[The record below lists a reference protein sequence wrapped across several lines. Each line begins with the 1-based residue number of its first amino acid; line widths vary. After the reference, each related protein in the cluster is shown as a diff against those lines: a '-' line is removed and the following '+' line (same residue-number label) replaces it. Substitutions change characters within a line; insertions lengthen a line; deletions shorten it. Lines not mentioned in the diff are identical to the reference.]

1 MNSTHGSPRW
11 KSVVFALLAFL
22 EFGGTQ
28 ARSADSAWA
37 ALPADQLR
45 IGFAKRDISPPVL
58 PEGDL
63 SIPLLGFRWERSK
76 AYREIHDPLYA
87 RVMAVAQ
94 GETKA
99 VIFACDLFG
108 DAVGFG
114 NRCAAEVRKR
124 YGIPEEHVFFS
135 CTHTHTAPDTLRIGP
150 RRVAGWW
157 IDRLVDQLTE
167 AAGEALRAM
176 QPGSLRWG
184 QIPCAGWAV
193 NRRVRYVQQYEKKHG
208 PLEAEVRAR
217 ATAVDETLRVLWA
230 ADAEG
235 RPLGA
240 VMHFAAH
247 PVIMQTA
254 PLISADYCGVACR
267 QVEAAFGR
275 DFVCLYI
282 NGPCGDINPV
292 AGDTRDYRDCQRM
305 GFALAEKAIG
315 LIRGGEAP
323 VADGPICGRIARAK
337 VQRQKIPD
345 PAALQTEEKRLQA
358 ECAKADAAGLK
369 PQDPRHPLRK
379 LQGIREVLAVEAM
392 PLVQEGPV
400 HVLRV
405 GEVGFISFPGELFC
419 VLGEDVRRALGGK
432 LVLAECSRSH
442 LGYLYSREAFR
453 IGGYEIGPGTWSWLA
468 PGAGETIVQGAIQA
482 AQQVGLG
489 NPGQQKSTPQQDRR
503 LDRTNPRSTFSPSP
517 PPGGL
522 EPGRL
527 GKDRSTAAGWV
538 KWTGNPVLGG
548 PLGSCFDVA
557 LFKEGDT
564 FRMWFSW
571 RPKKSIAL
579 VESKDGI
586 HWGEPVIV
594 LGPNQASGWEDDIN
608 RPIVVRCGDG
618 YHMFYTGQTRGHSWI
633 GYARS
638 ADGKTWKR
646 MSDQPVLSPEAP
658 WEKVAV
664 MCPHVIW
671 DDTAKQFRMWY
682 SGGEQYE
689 PDAIGYATSPNGLT
703 WQKWKSNPI
712 FAADPKVEWERHK
725 VTAGQVVWHG
735 GWHVMFYIG
744 FRDVDHAQIGLA
756 RSRDGITR
764 WQRHPANPIIRPT
777 GGAWDADACYKPF
790 AILEDNRW
798 LLWYNGRRGHVEQIG
813 LAIHDG
819 EDLGFPR

>member
-1 MNSTHGSPRW
+1 MNRTHGSPRW
-11 KSVVFALLAFL
+11 KSVVLALLAFL
-22 EFGGTQ
+22 EFAGVQ
-28 ARSADSAWA
+28 AKWVGSGWA
-37 ALPADQLR
+37 APPADQLR

-63 SIPLLGFRWERSK
+63 SLPILGFRWERSK

-114 NRCAAEVRKR
+114 NRCAAEVCKR

-157 IDRLVDQLTE
+157 INRLVDQLTE
-167 AAGEALRAM
+167 AAGEALRTM

-184 QIPCAGWAV
+184 QIQCAGWAV

-208 PLEAEVRAR
+208 PLEEEVRAR
-217 ATAVDETLRVLWA
+217 ATALDETLRVLWA

-254 PLISADYCGVACR
+254 PVISADYCGVACR
-267 QVEAAFGR
+267 EVEAAFGR

-292 AGDTRDYRDCQRM
+292 AGDTRNYRDCQRM

-315 LIRGGEAP
+315 LIRGGGAP
-323 VADGPICGRIARAK
+323 VADGPICGRIARAR
-337 VQRQKIPD
+337 VQRQRIPD

-358 ECAKADAAGLK
+358 ECAKADAIGLR
-369 PQDPRHPLRK
+369 PEDPRHPLRK

-392 PLVQEGPV
+392 PLVQEAPV

-419 VLGEDVRRALGGK
+419 VLGGDVRRALGGN
-432 LVLAECSRSH
+432 LILAECSRNH
-442 LGYLYSREAFR
+442 LGYLCSREAFR

-468 PGAGETIVQGAIQA
+468 PGAGETIVQTAIQA

-489 NPGQQKSTPQQDRR
+489 NPGQRKNAPKQDPQ
-503 LDRTNPRSTFSPSP
+503 LDRSDQRPAPSPSP
-517 PPGGL
+517 ARAGP

-548 PLGSCFDVA
+548 PLGTCFDVA
-557 LFKEGDT
+557 IFKEGDT

-571 RPKKSIAL
+571 RPRKSIAL

-586 HWGEPVIV
+586 HWSEPVIV
-594 LGPNQASGWEDDIN
+594 LAPNKASGWEDDVN
-608 RPIVVRCGDG
+608 RPAVVRRGDG
-618 YHMFYTGQTRGHSWI
+618 YHMFYTGQARGQSWI
-633 GYARS
+633 GYVTS
-638 ADGKTWKR
+638 PDGKTWKR
-646 MSDQPVLSPEAP
+646 MSKKPVLSPEAP

-664 MCPHVIW
+664 MCPHVMW
-671 DDTAKQFRMWY
+671 DHAATHFRMWY

-703 WQKWKSNPI
+703 WTKWKSNPI
-712 FAADPKVEWERHK
+712 FVADPKVEWEQHK
-725 VTAGQVVWHG
+725 VTACQVVRHG

-744 FRDVDHAQIGLA
+744 FRDVHHAQIGVA
-756 RSRDGITR
+756 RSRDGITG

-790 AILEDNRW
+790 AILDGNRW

-819 EDLGFPR
+819 EDLGF